1 MVAKKSCGEKIDQTF
16 TPSGSLN
23 DEKPHPP
30 LNQCRD
36 GLELPV
42 AEISV
47 GISES
52 LPKPLKRLCPHSFVV
67 RHAIS
72 RKNIKL
78 DRLRFAAR
86 PTIISTYNCFKD
98 SEMPRTVFMG
108 NLPTW
113 VTADEIENWLTN
125 EDILFDE
132 VKVIRDF
139 ETQESKGYAFV
150 EAASDE
156 DLKALITRFNR
167 APLEDKVL
175 RVNEARANEGQKDRV
190 RRRR

>member
-1 MVAKKSCGEKIDQTF
+1 
-16 TPSGSLN
+16 
-23 DEKPHPP
+23 
-30 LNQCRD
+30 
-36 GLELPV
+36 
-42 AEISV
+42 
-47 GISES
+47 
-52 LPKPLKRLCPHSFVV
+52 
-67 RHAIS
+67 
-72 RKNIKL
+72 
-78 DRLRFAAR
+78 
-86 PTIISTYNCFKD
+86 
-98 SEMPRTVFMG
+98 MPRTVFMG

-156 DLKALITRFNR
+156 DLKALIARFNR

-190 RRRR
+190 RRKR